1 VLASFFSLSQEI
13 KGAITVKQAV
23 TLMFDMARLPEA
35 ARQSWSSDFHILILQ
50 LVEHHLAYC
59 LNTTNYATGR
69 VWQLTVKDWSVQ
81 NFAFLREQP
90 AIATSVCRYHTY
102 EVCEMDDCYQPV
114 AAADCPDLGFWQ
126 LHTRTGEYE
135 HEIYDRCLHHCLRPS
150 SREIVRTVTRA
161 CELAG
166 NQWQDRVIIWQLRGR
181 WYAQRLFLLDTYLG
195 EDGVPRGMI
204 EATPWL
210 GPQSSRDAI
219 LEIARE
225 RTRLE

>member
-1 VLASFFSLSQEI
+1 M
-13 KGAITVKQAV
+13 KQAV
-23 TLMFDMARLPEA
+23 TLVFDMALLSEA
-35 ARQSWSSDFHILILQ
+35 ARRSWSEDFHMLILP
-50 LVEHHLAYC
+50 LVDDHLDYC
-59 LNTTNYATGR
+59 LNSANFVTGR
-69 VWQLTVKDWSVQ
+69 VWQLTVKGWSIR

-90 AIATSVCRYHTY
+90 TIAASIRRYHTY
-102 EVCEMDDCYQPV
+102 EVCERDDCYQPV
-114 AAADCPDLGFWQ
+114 AASLCPDLGFWQ

-135 HEIYDRCLHHCLRPS
+135 HEIYDYCLHHCLRPS

-166 NQWQDRVIIWQLRGR
+166 SQWQDRVIIWQLRGR
-181 WYAQRLFLLDTYLG
+181 WYAQRLFLLDTYLS

-210 GPQSSRDAI
+210 GPQSSRGAI
-219 LEIARE
+219 LEIVRE